1 MTKPGIWECLGN
13 IPEDYVA
20 DAMPP
25 SWRTDPASAPRP
37 TGRGHDILHTILHSG
52 WTAAILSVV
61 VAFGVIV
68 AIVRAGREEPTK
80 PPVGTNGESVTS
92 DERDTPPVVT
102 ETATP
107 AVAESETA
115 EETTAATDER
125 VTDAVTEPP
134 ADETAPIETNPTV
147 PETIP
152 DFDPPTDAP
161 YRIDYIPFTES
172 GTSYTAYITVNPQW
186 KEPFDVVIPATADD
200 GRPIYAI
207 GANNFTPYAPMVIAQ
222 DTFDETILA
231 PLEAYF
237 GLSLAE
243 ALEIEYGQ
251 AQDDEARALI
261 RAVQYFV
268 PYDLAD
274 VTDEESRKALL
285 EAHPLL
291 AHTPLYVLDEN
302 AYEDSHT
309 LSDISETLSLAGI
322 RAEDIKAAYTELDAL
337 GGLPAGSTA
346 ATYDPQWKGR
356 VNWGGMV
363 RSVTLP
369 DTLQS
374 LERYAFAFCRNITE
388 ITLPD
393 SVWYIGHGA
402 FLRCEQ
408 LTAID
413 FPASLWCIAND
424 AFLDCI
430 YLSRVTFHGD
440 RLAYI
445 GSDAFRN
452 CGLTE
457 IRLPEGLERIGR
469 GAFELCHYLGN
480 VYLPATL
487 TYIGGSAF
495 TPDYRMIFTYGGTV
509 AEWNATEKHKNW
521 LSGLGKDNCVIH
533 CTDGDI
539 DS

>member
-1 MTKPGIWECLGN
+1 MKKPTIWNCLGN
-13 IPEDYVA
+13 IPETYIA
-20 DAMPP
+20 DALPP
-25 SWRTDPASAPRP
+25 SWRGGASGAIIPPKRSRLRE
-37 TGRGHDILHTILHSG
+37 TLGSIFDSG
-52 WTAAILSVV
+52 WTAAILSAV
-61 VAFGVIV
+61 VAGSLIA
-68 AIVRAGREEPTK
+68 AIVIGGRGDHGI
-80 PPVGTNGESVTS
+80 PVGGTTPNGESVTAH
-92 DERDTPPVVT
+92 EWETPPPVPES
-102 ETATP
+102 ETT

-115 EETTAATDER
+115 AASDESL
-125 VTDAVTEPP
+125 TDAVTETVTEPS
-134 ADETAPIETNPTV
+134 AVETAPAV
-147 PETIP
+147 PESIP

-251 AQDDEARALI
+251 AQDDEARALV
-261 RAVQYFV
+261 RTVQYFT
-268 PYDLAD
+268 PYDLAEI
-274 VTDEESRKALL
+274 TDEATKKDLL
-285 EAHPLL
+285 ELHPLL
-291 AHTPLYVLDEN
+291 AHTPLYVLDRG
-302 AYEDSHT
+302 AYEQGHI
-309 LSDISETLSLAGI
+309 LGDISETLFLAGI
-322 RAEDIKAAYTELDAL
+322 RPEDIKAAYTELDAL

-393 SVWYIGHGA
+393 SVWYIGNGA

-408 LTAID
+408 LTAMD

-430 YLSRVTFHGD
+430 YPSRVTFRGD

-469 GAFELCHYLGN
+469 GAFDFCHYLGN

-495 TPDYRMIFTYGGTV
+495 TPDYRMIFTYGGTI